1 MITWLDN
8 STPVSATT
16 IALLRTF
23 FVGFGLIVPAL
34 LFVKPKKSPDFK
46 NIFIATSIQIIRLIG
61 ILYFILWV
69 LDAQSATA
77 ISAVEGGYAVTMG
90 PPFYLGGSFYIF
102 WLTPFIFLL
111 ATQLFWIGKVRGNKI
126 IVLVLSLL
134 MLLNS
139 FNVFSLLL
147 TKLKITM
154 PIVWAWPSADNGM
167 FAVAVLLHLFMFA
180 CIVFTTM
187 VVSGRLKD
195 SSKAQ

>member
-23 FVGFGLIVPAL
+23 FVGFGLIIPAL
-34 LFVKPKKSPDFK
+34 LYVRPKKTPDFK
-46 NIFIATSIQIIRLIG
+46 NIFIATSIQIIRVIG
-61 ILYFILWV
+61 ILYFILWI
-69 LDAQSATA
+69 LDAQSATSIA
-77 ISAVEGGYAVTMG
+77 QTEGGYSVTMG

-102 WLTPFIFLL
+102 WLTPLIFLL
-111 ATQLFWIGKVRGNKI
+111 TTQLLWVSKIRENKI
-126 IVLVLSLL
+126 MVFVLSLL

-139 FNVFSLLL
+139 FNVFTLLL
-147 TKLKITM
+147 TKLGITM
-154 PIVWAWPSADNGM
+154 PVVWAWPSADNGM

-187 VVSGRLKD
+187 VVSGKLKD
-195 SSKAQ
+195 NKG

>member
-23 FVGFGLIVPAL
+23 FVGFGLIIPAL
-34 LFVKPKKSPDFK
+34 LYVKPKKSPDFK

-69 LDAQSATA
+69 LDAQSATSIA
-77 ISAVEGGYAVTMG
+77 PAEGGYAVTMG
-90 PPFYLGGSFYIF
+90 PPFYIGGSFYIF
-102 WLTPFIFLL
+102 WLTPLIFLL
-111 ATQLFWIGKVRGNKI
+111 TTQLFWIAKVRANKI

-187 VVSGRLKD
+187 VVSGRLKEN
-195 SSKAQ
+195 KV

>member
-8 STPVSATT
+8 STPISATA

-23 FVGFGLIVPAL
+23 FVGFGLVIPAL
-34 LFVKPKKSPDFK
+34 LYVKPKKAPEFK

-61 ILYFILWV
+61 ILYFIFWV
-69 LDAQSATA
+69 LDAQSATSIA
-77 ISAVEGGYAVTMG
+77 QTEGGYAVTMG
-90 PPFYLGGSFYIF
+90 PPFYLGASFYIF
-102 WLTPFIFLL
+102 WLTPLIFLVT
-111 ATQLFWIGKVRGNKI
+111 TQLLWISKIRVNKI

-187 VVSGRLKD
+187 VVSGKLKD
-195 SSKAQ
+195 GSKVQ